1 MIFKVNAK
9 TTIRKILLVFFWVCI
24 SGGMLTLLIA
34 AIGRKNKENCRD
46 YSIVIRGAEETLF
59 VDAGD
64 IAQLLKNATGSAIKG
79 KKITDI
85 NLRRLEQLL
94 RDNIWIQ
101 DAEMWFDNRNVLH
114 VQVTE
119 RQPVARIFTTDGTSF
134 YLDSAATKLP
144 LSEKV
149 TARVP
154 MISGFPGKKNYAAAD
169 SELLQD
175 VTSMALYIKN
185 NSFWMSQVAQVHI
198 TPERNFEISPV
209 VGNHLVK
216 LGNGKNIEKKFN
228 RLLTFY
234 RQVMAK
240 TGFDAYSTVDV
251 QYSGQV
257 VAAKKGKGNNKTDTV
272 LLKKNIEK
280 LVKDVQQMSSDTING
295 LNKISGK
302 PTIKVEQQ

>member
-1 MIFKVNAK
+1 MNTIA
-9 TTIRKILLVFFWVCI
+9 TIRKILLVFFWVCI

-34 AIGRKNKENCRD
+34 AIGRKNKESCRD
-46 YSIVIRGAEETLF
+46 YSIVIRGAEENLF

-64 IAQLLKNATGSAIKG
+64 IAQLLKTATGSAIKEM
-79 KKITDI
+79 KITDI

-119 RQPVARIFTTDGTSF
+119 RQPVARIFTTDGKSF
-134 YLDSAATKLP
+134 YLDSSEKKLP

-154 MISGFPGKKNYAAAD
+154 MISGIPGKKNYAAAD
-169 SELLQD
+169 SELLHD
-175 VTSMALYIKN
+175 VTRLALYIKN

-216 LGNGKNIEKKFN
+216 LGNGKNLEKKFN
-228 RLLTFY
+228 RLLAFY
-234 RQVMAK
+234 RQVMVK

-257 VAAKKGKGNNKTDTV
+257 VATKKGKGNNKVDTV

-280 LVKDVQQMSSDTING
+280 LVKEVQQMSSDTING
-295 LNKISGK
+295 LNKIPGK

>member
-1 MIFKVNAK
+1 MNTKA
-9 TTIRKILLVFFWVCI
+9 TIRKILLVFFWVCI

-46 YSIVIRGAEETLF
+46 YSIVIRGAEENLF

-64 IAQLLKNATGSAIKG
+64 IAQLLKTATGSAIKG
-79 KKITDI
+79 MKITDI

-94 RDNIWIQ
+94 RDNIWIR

-114 VQVTE
+114 VQVTG
-119 RQPVARIFTTDGTSF
+119 RQPVARIFTTEGMSF
-134 YLDSAATKLP
+134 YLDSAAKKLP

-154 MISGFPGKKNYAAAD
+154 MISGFPGKKNYATAD
-169 SELLQD
+169 SELLHD
-175 VTSMALYIKN
+175 VTRLAQYIKN

-216 LGNGKNIEKKFN
+216 LGDGKNMEKKFI
-228 RLLTFY
+228 RLMAFY

-251 QYSGQV
+251 QYNGQV
-257 VAAKKGKGNNKTDTV
+257 VATKKGKGNNKVDTV

-280 LVKDVQQMSSDTING
+280 LVKEVQQMSSDTING
-295 LNKISGK
+295 LNKIPGK